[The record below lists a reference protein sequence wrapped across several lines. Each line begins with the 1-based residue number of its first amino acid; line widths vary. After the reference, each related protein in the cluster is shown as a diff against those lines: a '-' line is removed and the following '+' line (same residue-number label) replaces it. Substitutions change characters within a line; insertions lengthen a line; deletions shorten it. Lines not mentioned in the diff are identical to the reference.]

1 VKKERKKE
9 ERNERNRMKKYVPDE
24 FSSLERLDGEGD
36 RTIQ

>member
-1 VKKERKKE
+1 MKEIGL
-9 ERNERNRMKKYVPDE
+9 KKYVPDE